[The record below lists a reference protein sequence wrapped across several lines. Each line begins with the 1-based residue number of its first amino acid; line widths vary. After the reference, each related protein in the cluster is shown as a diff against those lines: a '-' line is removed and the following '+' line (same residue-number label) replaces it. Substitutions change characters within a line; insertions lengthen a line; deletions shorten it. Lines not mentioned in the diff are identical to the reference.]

1 MALDE
6 KLRQTMNA
14 TFRFVVEIDGVRHGA
29 FTECSLPAVEWE
41 VEEVKEGGLNSF
53 VHQLPGRR
61 KSARLSLKNGVGTS
75 ELLQWYLDTMDES
88 FERRAVTV
96 TLLDVKRETVM
107 TWSMFDAFPVKWA
120 GPQLKADENGVAI
133 QTLEFAFGD
142 MMVQDG

>member
-1 MALDE
+1 MVMDE
-6 KLRQTMNA
+6 RLRQTMNA

-29 FTECSLPAVEWE
+29 FTECSLPTVEWE
-41 VEEVKEGGLNSF
+41 VEEIKEGGLNSF

-61 KSARLSLKNGVGTS
+61 KGARLTLKNGVGTS

-88 FERRAVTV
+88 FDRRAVTV
-96 TLLDVKRETVM
+96 TLLDVRRETVM
-107 TWSMFDAFPVKWA
+107 TWSMLDAFPVKWA

-142 MMVQDG
+142 MMVQEG